1 MVIEAWTLEVANT
14 RNTQV
19 SDKDSKEFAVSQDA
33 PLRIDAKELFSA
45 QVEDYLE
52 VQSALQRGAEEIE
65 PQSWLLRMI
74 YSSWFYLSLCAG
86 LGGFCGWLIMEPFID
101 DQEVREGGLQAVAGL
116 LVFPTVGSLIAVFL
130 GAAEG
135 IMCRN
140 ARRAVISGAVGL
152 GVGFAGGLVALIPTA
167 FVFGAMLLIAA
178 SFAKDQA
185 PGQMPTGIALLILM
199 MGRAAAWAIISIPA
213 GLGQGIALREKK
225 IVFNGVLG
233 GALGGL
239 IGGLLFDPISFVFIT
254 KDGQAMV
261 SRAIGF
267 SVVGL
272 MVGLF
277 VGLVEGW
284 TKTAW
289 LLMRKGPLAGK
300 QFVLFKDT
308 TVLGSSP
315 KAEIYLFK
323 DEAIEP
329 RHAIIHNRGGRFELE
344 DCQSPD
350 GTYVNGIP
358 IKKHLLQNGD
368 QIVMGKTVLE
378 FTLREAKG

>member
-1 MVIEAWTLEVANT
+1 M
-14 RNTQV
+14 
-19 SDKDSKEFAVSQDA
+19 SQDA

-45 QVEDYLE
+45 KVEDYLE

-65 PQSWLLRMI
+65 PQSWIIRMI
-74 YSSWFYLSLCAG
+74 YSSWFYLSICAG
-86 LGGFCGWLIMEPFID
+86 LGGFCGWAILEPFFD
-101 DQEVREGGLQAVAGL
+101 DNEIHPDGGGAGASTMAAVL
-116 LVFPTVGSLIAVFL
+116 MFPTVAALVGLFL

-152 GVGFAGGLVALIPTA
+152 GVGFAGGLIALIPTSI
-167 FVFGAMLLIAA
+167 VFGIMSAIAV
-178 SFAKDQA
+178 SFWKNPV
-185 PGQMPTGIALLILM
+185 PGKMPDGVALLILM
-199 MGRAAAWAIISIPA
+199 MGRAAAWAIVSIPA

-225 IVFNGVLG
+225 VVFNGVLG
-233 GALGGL
+233 GVLGGL
-239 IGGLLFDPISFVFIT
+239 IGGLLFDPISFVFMT
-254 KDGQAMV
+254 ADGQAAA
-261 SRAIGF
+261 SRAIGL
-267 SVVGL
+267 SIVGV

-329 RHAIIHNRGGRFELE
+329 RHAIVHNRGGRFELE